1 MVNFLEIAPNSFIE
15 QYLAMNNTIPTSEL
29 IYRSVARYFEATR
42 SNNARQWASCFSANA
57 VVEDPVGTTPIK
69 NLEAILQLGE
79 TFVSAFE
86 TVGLHEFVHVVG
98 NEAAARWTGRGL
110 TKEGKPIRFEG
121 INIFEFDEEG
131 KIVNLKGYWNPDKII
146 EE

>member
-1 MVNFLEIAPNSFIE
+1 
-15 QYLAMNNTIPTSEL
+15 MNNTIPTSEL
-29 IYRSVARYFEATR
+29 IHQSVARYFEATR

-57 VVEDPVGTTPIK
+57 VVEDPVGTTPIN

-86 TVGLHEFVHVVG
+86 TVGLHEEFVHVVG

-121 INIFEFDEEG
+121 INIFEFDEVG